1 MHNSKL
7 FLALLILLLLFS
19 ISIGQEQNLIATSHF
34 QIFSQDKSF
43 GEKVGVILEKSYANF
58 VNFFGDSLKTKVQIQ
73 VAESE
78 EKFKALVGER
88 IPEWTLAVA
97 LPTRNVIVIKSPGW
111 HKSGKSINEVLQ
123 HELAH
128 IFLVNYIDEQYLPLW
143 INEGFAVW
151 QSEKWGWDDRIL
163 LARVVLTGSLL
174 SLSKIDSLNHFSESK
189 AHLGYAQSFL
199 GVNYINSEYGVENF
213 KKLLLL
219 IKNGE
224 NPNSALLK
232 TTGSDYADFEAEY
245 LTYIKKKYNWM
256 TLILGDFPFW
266 TVLAIIFVGLY
277 LYKKRRSKK
286 ILQKWEKED
295 LGIAPKDF
303 DIS

>member
-1 MHNSKL
+1 MLNFKL
-7 FLALLILLLLFS
+7 TSVLLISLILFS
-19 ISIGQEQNLIATSHF
+19 ISIGQEQNLIATPHF
-34 QIFSQDKSF
+34 QIFSLDKSF
-43 GEKVGVILEKSYANF
+43 GEKVGVILEKSYSNF
-58 VNFFGDSLKTKVQIQ
+58 VDFFEDSLKIKVEVQ
-73 VAESE
+73 VAESK
-78 EKFKALVGER
+78 EKFQALVGEK

-97 LPTRNVIVIKSPGW
+97 LPKRNAIVIKSPGW
-111 HKSGKSINEVLQ
+111 HKSGKSISEVLQ

-128 IFLVNYIDEQYLPLW
+128 LFLVNYLDEQYLPLW
-143 INEGFAVW
+143 LNEGFAVW

-163 LARVVLTGSLL
+163 LARAVLTGSLL
-174 SLSKIDSLNHFSESK
+174 SLSKIDSLNHFSESR

-199 GVNYINSEYGVENF
+199 GVNYINSQYGEENF
-213 KKLLLL
+213 KKLLSL

-224 NPNSALLK
+224 NLNSALLK
-232 TTGSDYADFEAEY
+232 TTGSGYADFEAEY
-245 LTYIKKKYNWM
+245 LTYIKKRFNWM

-295 LGIAPKDF
+295 LGLAPKDF
-303 DIS
+303 DI